1 MPKPGFMYLV
11 TNKRNGTLYTGV
23 TSTLKKCIYLHK
35 TDKYPGFTY
44 RYQLKMLVYY
54 EYHDDIQDAIEREK
68 RIKKW
73 RRHVDT
79 GK

>member
-1 MPKPGFMYLV
+1 MPKAGFVYLV

-23 TSTLKKCIYLHK
+23 TSTLKQRIYLHK

-44 RYQLKMLVYY
+44 RYQLEMLVYY

-68 RIKKW
+68 LIKKW
-73 RRHVDT
+73 QNGVET